1 MLRQIA
7 VATLTAVL
15 VVACATSPTGRR
27 QLMLVSEDQA
37 ISASRQAYVQDMSKL
52 KAEGKLVTDPKL
64 LARVERITERLVAQA
79 VIMRPDSARWD
90 WSVEV
95 IDEPKTVN
103 AWCMAGGRMAVYTGL
118 ILKVDPTDDELAQV
132 MGHEIAHALA
142 NHTAEKMS
150 MSMASQIGVVA
161 VGIASDKP
169 GQAMAMAAA
178 AAALAVNLPNSR
190 AAESEADRIG
200 IELAAK
206 AGYDPRAAATLWQKM
221 GAVGGSAP
229 PAFLSTHPGPDQRQ
243 QKLAQL
249 APKMQPYYAAATNP
263 PMRPVRVGAEA
274 RGSGG

>member
-1 MLRQIA
+1 MLRQITV
-7 VATLTAVL
+7 VALTALV

-27 QLMLVSEDQA
+27 QLMLVSEDHA
-37 ISASRQAYVQDMSKL
+37 ISASKQAYVQDMSKL
-52 KAEGKLVTDPKL
+52 KAEGKLVTDPKV

-79 VIMRPDSARWD
+79 VILRPDSARWD

-150 MSMASQIGVVA
+150 MAIASQVGVLA

-169 GQAMAMAAA
+169 GQNMAMAAA
-178 AAALAVNLPNSR
+178 AATLAVNLPNSR

-221 GAVGGSAP
+221 AAVGGGSP
-229 PAFLSTHPGPDQRQ
+229 PAFLSTHPGPEQRQ

-249 APKMQPYYAAATNP
+249 APKMQPYFAAATNP
-263 PMRPVRVGAEA
+263 PSHPVRVGAEA
-274 RGSGG
+274 SGRG

>member
-7 VATLTAVL
+7 VVALTASVAA
-15 VVACATSPTGRR
+15 ACATSPTGRR

-52 KAEGKLVTDPKL
+52 RAEGKLVTDPKV

-103 AWCMAGGRMAVYTGL
+103 AWCMAGGRMAVFTGL

-150 MSMASQIGVVA
+150 VSIASQVGVLAAGV
-161 VGIASDKP
+161 ASDRP
-169 GQAMAMAAA
+169 GQTMAMAAA
-178 AAALAVNLPNSR
+178 AAAFAVSLPNSR
-190 AAESEADRIG
+190 AAEAEADRIG

-221 GAVGGSAP
+221 AAVGGSSP
-229 PAFLSTHPGPDQRQ
+229 PAFLSTHPGPEQRQ

-249 APKMQPYYAAATNP
+249 APKMQPYYAAAASP
-263 PMRPVRVGAEA
+263 PLHPVRVGAEA
-274 RGSGG
+274 RGRS

>member
-7 VATLTAVL
+7 VVTLTALV

-27 QLMLVSEDQA
+27 QLMLVSENQA
-37 ISASRQAYVQDMSKL
+37 ISASREAYVQDMSKL
-52 KAEGKLVTDPKL
+52 RAEGKLVTDPKL

-79 VIMRPDSARWD
+79 VALRPDSARWD

-103 AWCMAGGRMAVYTGL
+103 AWCMAGGRMAIYTGL

-142 NHTAEKMS
+142 NHSAEKMS
-150 MSMASQIGVVA
+150 MAIASQVGILA
-161 VGIASDKP
+161 AGIASDRP
-169 GQAMAMAAA
+169 GQTMAMAAA
-178 AAALAVNLPNSR
+178 AATLAVNLPNSR

-221 GAVGGSAP
+221 AAVGGSSP
-229 PAFLSTHPGPDQRQ
+229 PAFLSTHPGPEQRQ

-249 APKMQPYYAAATNP
+249 APKMQPYYAAAANP
-263 PMRPVRVGAEA
+263 PLHPVRVGAEA
-274 RGSGG
+274 RGPS